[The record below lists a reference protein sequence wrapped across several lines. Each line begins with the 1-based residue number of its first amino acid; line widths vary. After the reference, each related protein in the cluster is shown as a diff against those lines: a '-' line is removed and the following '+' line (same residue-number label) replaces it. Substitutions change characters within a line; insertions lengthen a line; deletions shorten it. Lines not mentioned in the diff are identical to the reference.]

1 MVINVTTLS
10 PTVIF
15 LSLAS
20 WQLCYLY
27 LLLTKENPFVFVV
40 TQYQQIITLLKLGS
54 KMKEEEEVRV
64 ALKSRG
70 TAKELTFLC

>member
-27 LLLTKENPFVFVV
+27 LLLTKENPFVLVV
-40 TQYQQIITLLKLGS
+40 IQYQQIITLLKLGS
-54 KMKEEEEVRV
+54 KMKEEEVRV